1 MTQDLQQFISEVR
14 QVTGAAG
21 PAVLESDSP
30 VLDAAVEKPGASE
43 GLYLIGLIGG
53 KDVGKSAMVNALVG
67 EMITAETSH
76 GAGTE
81 IAIAYVH
88 ESRLDELS
96 AMLEQ
101 CVPGKFRVVTHRH

>member
-1 MTQDLQQFISEVR
+1 MFLMTQDLQQFIREVR
-14 QVTGAAG
+14 QVTGATG
-21 PAVLESDSP
+21 PAVMEDDSP
-30 VLDAAVEKPGASE
+30 VLDPAAEKSGASE

-67 EMITAETSH
+67 EKITAETSH

-88 ESRLDELS
+88 ESRAAELS
-96 AMLEQ
+96 AMLES
-101 CVPGKFRVVTHRH
+101 CV